1 MAADDAGSKLR
12 AAEPGSRQAQVS
24 MRTALSVG
32 AVVAVLLSAAIVH
45 VPWSLT
51 SRTNIADLNT
61 RLNNQ
66 VIRSIAEKVDGLLDN
81 AVGAR
86 QAIAT
91 NLTEGVIDVDDQV
104 KREFLFL
111 SFLQSQPSLTAIE
124 FGWLDNHSFQIG
136 RAHV

>member
-66 VIRSIAEKVDGLLDN
+66 VIRSIAEKEYVGPRNHLDAN
-81 AVGAR
+81 SLDEHAAQLHAPNDPMPQVRMHRAVTAQVQSSEDRSPGGSTAR
-86 QAIAT
+86 
-91 NLTEGVIDVDDQV
+91 
-104 KREFLFL
+104 
-111 SFLQSQPSLTAIE
+111 
-124 FGWLDNHSFQIG
+124 
-136 RAHV
+136 